1 MRHPQRP
8 DGILND
14 DERARVDRE
23 APSPPSREADTRTAL
38 RPAARDEI
46 DEASLDSFP
55 ASDPPAWSAMRVGPP
70 RT

>member
-1 MRHPQRP
+1 MHKV
-8 DGILND
+8 GIVTD
-14 DERARVDRE
+14 DKRAQAARDAAVR
-23 APSPPSREADTRTAL
+23 SSRGLDQRTASRRDAL
-38 RPAARDEI
+38 DEIDEI